1 VVPESRHVH
10 RSSARSGRIVAR
22 LPHHRRGRNTFG
34 TIWQI
39 RDALELI
46 DAGTPTSGLEEG
58 LRERLRRVLTT
69 IEDNRALFAIPEKH
83 LIDNVYR
90 AAGRIRKKVGA

>member
-1 VVPESRHVH
+1 MSIEAPLSRVESLIDYLITADVVP
-10 RSSARSGRIVAR
+10 
-22 LPHHRRGRNTFG
+22 NTFG

-46 DAGTPTSGLEEG
+46 DAGVPAAASGLAPE
-58 LRERLRRVLTT
+58 LRDRLRSLLTT
-69 IEDNRALFAIPEKH
+69 IEDNRSLFAIPEKY

-90 AAGRIRKKVGA
+90 AAERIRKKVGT